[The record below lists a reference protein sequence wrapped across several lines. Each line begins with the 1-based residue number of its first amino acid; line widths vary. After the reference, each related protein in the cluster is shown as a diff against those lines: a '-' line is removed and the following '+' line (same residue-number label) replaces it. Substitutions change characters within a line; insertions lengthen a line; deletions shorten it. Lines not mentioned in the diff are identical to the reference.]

1 MSHLVLLAADI
12 TDAFVVVLLI
22 GGMILAIGRSA
33 RIWLAGRRDI
43 SQHGFHAA
51 TKDLRLDLGQLL
63 LLALEILIISD
74 ILHSIVKR
82 TIEEVSI
89 LAITVVIRI
98 SLSFFLERELLEL
111 GKERKDGLQA
121 SGDSEA

>member
-33 RIWLAGRRDI
+33 RIWLAGRRDT
-43 SQHGFHAA
+43 SRQGFHAA
-51 TKDLRLDLGQLL
+51 TKELRLDLGQLL

-98 SLSFFLERELLEL
+98 SLSFFLERELSEL
-111 GKERKDGLQA
+111 GKEPKDGPQA